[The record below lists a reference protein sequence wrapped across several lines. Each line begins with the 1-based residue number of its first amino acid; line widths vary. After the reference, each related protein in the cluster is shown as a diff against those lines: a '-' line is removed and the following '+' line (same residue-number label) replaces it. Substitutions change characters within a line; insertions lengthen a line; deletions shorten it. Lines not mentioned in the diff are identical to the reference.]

1 MQNRSLIESDLRPM
15 DRRQFVNMLGLG
27 GVGLF
32 LAPSLGQFANL
43 LKGGSTAATG
53 NFDLPEDWYRIAGQP
68 LRGYAAFLGG
78 LQMKHITVRQIL
90 EASMKTHGS
99 IRAGI
104 PPATMWKNMRP
115 TLLVADRLSEKL
127 REKVEVVISAYR
139 CPAYNA
145 TCPGAASGSQ
155 HMKNVALDLV
165 FQSSSTKV
173 ARAARELRATGAFKG
188 GVGHYPDF
196 THVDTRGY
204 NADWG

>member
-1 MQNRSLIESDLRPM
+1 M
-15 DRRQFVNMLGLG
+15 DRRQFVNVLSLG
-27 GVGLF
+27 GAGLF
-32 LAPSLGQFANL
+32 LAPSLGSFANL
-43 LKGGSTAATG
+43 FKGPPKTG
-53 NFDLPEDWYRIAGQP
+53 NFDLPEEWYAIAGQP
-68 LRGYAAFLGG
+68 LRGYAAFLAG
-78 LQMKHITVRQIL
+78 LQMKNVTVRQIL

-104 PPATMWKNMRP
+104 PPAGLWKNMKP
-115 TLLVADRLSEKL
+115 TLIVADQLGEKL
-127 REKVEVVISAYR
+127 RERVEVVISAYR

-173 ARAARELRATGAFKG
+173 ARAARELRKSGAFRG
-188 GVGHYPDF
+188 GVGHYPNF